1 MTARSTRSNVVDI
14 GRAGRKRAKA
24 VDDIQPDLFIA
35 LPSDIPSRDQQ
46 DLMERPFFSLSKN
59 KRTEPIEYRVGE
71 TYVNVSA
78 NDRYGMATIWD
89 ADILIWA
96 ASQITAALE
105 KGLKTSRFF
114 RLSAYD
120 LLKFIRRGTSGADYD
135 RLKAALN
142 RLQSTSVF
150 TNIRQ
155 GDRTERHHF
164 SWLNEWKEIT
174 DDRGRSLCIEFILP
188 DWLYDGII
196 NQKLVLSIDPKYFEL
211 TSGIERWLYRVVR
224 KHGGKQYPGWS
235 FTFRQLYE
243 KSGSAMRFSD
253 FAIYIRKITERQSIP
268 EYWLSLHRNEYDEE
282 ILHFVRR
289 STLPPGHEGATGI
302 ELQRHRTLPKLPAE

>member
-1 MTARSTRSNVVDI
+1 MTPAISRRRT
-14 GRAGRKRAKA
+14 KTW
-24 VDDIQPDLFIA
+24 DDSQPDLFIA
-35 LPSDIPSRDQQ
+35 LPSDLPARDQQ

-59 KRTEPIEYRVGE
+59 KRTTPIEYRVGE
-71 TYVNVSA
+71 NYIRVTA
-78 NDRYGMATIWD
+78 NTDHGMATVWD

-96 ASQITAALE
+96 ASQITEALSR
-105 KGLKTSRFF
+105 GMKTSRFF

-120 LLKFIRRGTSGADYD
+120 LLTFIRRGTSGRHYQE
-135 RLKAALN
+135 LKAALD
-142 RLQSTSVF
+142 RLKSTSVV

-155 GDRTERHHF
+155 GKRKERHHF

-174 DDRGRSLCIEFILP
+174 DEYGHSLGIEFILP

-196 NQKLVLSIDPKYFEL
+196 NQRLVLSIDPTYFDL

-224 KHGGKQYPGWS
+224 KHGGRQKTGWS

-243 KSGSAMRFSD
+243 KSGSLARFSD
-253 FAIYIRKITERQSIP
+253 FAIDLRKIVARQSIP
-268 EYWLSLHRNEYDEE
+268 EYWLSIHRNEYDEE

-289 STLPPGHEGATGI
+289 NCLPPGHEGATGI
-302 ELQRHRTLPKLPAE
+302 ELRKRRTKPKISVE